1 MVDREVVVERI
12 KNLEEKIDYLKK
24 IGDYKKSEF
33 SKEADIYFRFERALH
48 LAIEAVIDIGN
59 HIIADHRLKTP
70 DSNKDIFK
78 ILANNKI
85 IDKNLADK
93 LMKMAGFRNILVH
106 DYLDLDRELEYEII
120 SNNLEDIE
128 KFMKVA
134 VKYI

>member
-12 KNLEEKIDYLKK
+12 KHLEEKIDYLKN
-24 IGDYKKSEF
+24 IRDYKKSEF

-59 HIIADHRLKTP
+59 HIIADHQLKTP

-78 ILANNKI
+78 ILANNNI

-120 SNNLEDIE
+120 SNNLEDIK

-134 VKYI
+134 VKYV